1 MDDSTIIWDEVTKSY
16 DEKIK
21 TVPIGFYKKKVTCKM
36 QSFYILLAFL

>member
-36 QSFYILLAFL
+36 QNFYILLAFL